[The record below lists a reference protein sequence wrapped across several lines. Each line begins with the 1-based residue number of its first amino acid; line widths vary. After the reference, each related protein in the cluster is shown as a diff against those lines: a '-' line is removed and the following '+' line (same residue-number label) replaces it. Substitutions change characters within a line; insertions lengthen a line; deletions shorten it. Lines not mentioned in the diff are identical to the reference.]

1 MNSPRHAHK
10 DGCSLL
16 LKKCIWDSLMKGVQ
30 KRKVSGVQVL
40 LALFLGHLKNEA
52 CPGASLLGR
61 KGHAPGSCL
70 SLVFLGEVVY
80 L

>member
-16 LKKCIWDSLMKGVQ
+16 LRNVSGMSLMKGVQ

-40 LALFLGHLKNEA
+40 LALFFGVSE
-52 CPGASLLGR
+52 
-61 KGHAPGSCL
+61 
-70 SLVFLGEVVY
+70 E
-80 L
+80 